1 VLSGPACL
9 SLTRKANITGDM
21 FKPVFFALALSMI
34 VDVCGYKPAGKG
46 KSLPADIKTIAV
58 PVFQN
63 SSLKYR
69 VEQRFTQAVIDEILK
84 RARALRVVT
93 NQDGADAVLNGDIRG
108 FRAAGSILDDRG
120 RTRVWDVR
128 IVISVVVRDLKT
140 HKILF
145 QNPRMAFEGEYELS
159 DDPQSFF
166 NEENPAVDRIAKDF
180 AQTIVST
187 LMEGL

>member
-1 VLSGPACL
+1 
-9 SLTRKANITGDM
+9 M
-21 FKPVFFALALSMI
+21 FKPVLLAIMLSMI

-63 SSLKYR
+63 TSLKYR
-69 VEQRFTQAVIDEILK
+69 VEQRFTGAVIDEILK
-84 RARALRVVT
+84 RARGLHVVT
-93 NQDGADAVLNGDIRG
+93 SQENADAVINGDIRG
-108 FRAAGSILDDRG
+108 FRASGSILDDRG

-128 IVISVVVRDLKT
+128 IIVSIVVRDLRS

-145 QNPRMAFEGEYELS
+145 QNPRLAFEGQYELS

-166 NEENPAVDRIAKDF
+166 NEENSAVDRIARDF
-180 AQTIVST
+180 AQTIVT
-187 LMEGL
+187 TIMEGL

>member
-1 VLSGPACL
+1 ML
-9 SLTRKANITGDM
+9 
-21 FKPVFFALALSMI
+21 KPILLAIAFALVL
-34 VDVCGYKPAGKG
+34 DVCGYKPAGKG

-84 RARALRVVT
+84 RARALRVT
-93 NQDGADAVLNGDIRG
+93 ANPDEADAVLNGDIRN
-108 FRAAGSILDDRG
+108 FRASGSVLDQRG

-128 IVISVVVRDLKT
+128 IIVSVTLRDQRT
-140 HKILF
+140 RKILF
-145 QNPRMAFEGEYELS
+145 QNSRMSFEGEYELS

-180 AQTIVST
+180 AQTIIST
-187 LMEGL
+187 IMEGL

>member
-1 VLSGPACL
+1 M
-9 SLTRKANITGDM
+9 I
-21 FKPVFFALALSMI
+21 KPLVFALALSFI
-34 VDVCGYKPAGKG
+34 IDVCGYKQAGKG
-46 KSLPADIKTIAV
+46 KSLPANIKTIAI

-69 VEQRFTQAVIDEILK
+69 VEQRFTQGIIDEILK

-93 NQDGADAVLNGDIRG
+93 NQDNADAVLNGDIRS
-108 FRAAGSILDDRG
+108 FNARGSILDDRG

-128 IVISVVVRDLKT
+128 IVVSIVVRDLKT
-140 HKILF
+140 HKIIY
-145 QNPRMAFEGEYELS
+145 QNPRLSFEGEYQLS

-166 NEENPAVDRIAKDF
+166 NEENPAVDRIARDF

>member
-1 VLSGPACL
+1 ML
-9 SLTRKANITGDM
+9 
-21 FKPVFFALALSMI
+21 KPVMLAVALSMI

-46 KSLPADIKTIAV
+46 KSLPAGIKTIAV

-63 SSLKYR
+63 TSLKYR
-69 VEQRFTQAVIDEILK
+69 VEQRFTQAVISEILK

-93 NQDGADAVLNGDIRG
+93 NQDDADAVLNGDIRG
-108 FRAAGSILDDRG
+108 FRASGSILDDRG

-128 IVISVVVRDLKT
+128 IIVSVVVRDLKT

-145 QNPRMAFEGEYELS
+145 ENPRMSFEGEYELS
-159 DDPQSFF
+159 NDPQSFF
-166 NEENPAVDRIAKDF
+166 NEENPAVDRIARDF

-187 LMEGL
+187 IMEGL

>member
-1 VLSGPACL
+1 MLKSVL
-9 SLTRKANITGDM
+9 
-21 FKPVFFALALSMI
+21 FALSLSMI
-34 VDVCGYKPAGKG
+34 VDVCGYKQAGKG
-46 KSLPADIKTIAV
+46 KSLPANIKTIAI

-63 SSLKYR
+63 TGLKYR
-69 VEQRFTQAVIDEILK
+69 CEQRFTQAVIEEILK

-93 NQDGADAVLNGDIRG
+93 NQDEADAVLNGDIRN
-108 FRAAGSILDDRG
+108 FRASGSILDDRG

-128 IVISVVVRDLKT
+128 IDVSVIVRDLKT

-145 QNPRMAFEGEYELS
+145 QNPRMSFEGEYELS
-159 DDPQSFF
+159 DDPLSFF